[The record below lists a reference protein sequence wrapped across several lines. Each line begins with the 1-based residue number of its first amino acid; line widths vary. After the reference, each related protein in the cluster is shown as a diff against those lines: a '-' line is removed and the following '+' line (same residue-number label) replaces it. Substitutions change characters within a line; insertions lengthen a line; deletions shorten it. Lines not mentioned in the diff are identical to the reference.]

1 MENTFTFKQSFTEK
15 VNEFIVK
22 GNEIYKSIE
31 QGTIGEFEGAVRILQ
46 IVGAIKATAEN
57 VAETEGLEKEKFTK
71 WQEETESLKWR
82 AEALIK

>member
-15 VNEFIVK
+15 VNEHIVK
-22 GNEIYKSIE
+22 GNEIYKGIE

-46 IVGAIKATAEN
+46 IVGAIKTDATN
-57 VAETEGLEKEKFTK
+57 VIETEGLEKEKFTK
-71 WQEETESLKWR
+71 WQEETESLQWR

>member
-1 MENTFTFKQSFTEK
+1 MENTFTFEQSFTEK

-22 GNEIYKSIE
+22 GHQIYESIE
-31 QGTIGEFEGAVRILQ
+31 YGTIEEKEGAIKILQ

-71 WQEETESLKWR
+71 WQEETESLQWK

>member
-15 VNEFIVK
+15 VNEHIVK
-22 GNEIYKSIE
+22 GNEIYKGIE

-46 IVGAIKATAEN
+46 IVGAIKTDGTN
-57 VAETEGLEKEKFTK
+57 VIETEGLEKEKFIN
-71 WQEETESLKWR
+71 WQEETESLQWR